1 MTKFVCNYNQNA
13 HQPFRLQNQYYD
25 EETGLHYNLF
35 RYYEPEAGRFV
46 NQDPIGLDGGANFYQ
61 FATNAQIWLDP
72 LGLKK
77 YSVYGLYR
85 PGDSKPFYIGITD
98 NIKTRAKQHR
108 KSGRLVGTERLVEL
122 YSDLDY
128 ETARGYEEGCIRQHG
143 TLTGKKLK
151 KGQKSN
157 FNPKKT
163 KTRGN
168 KCHSFVENKT
178 RDAKRQKAMVAGRD
192 HILKNGCKNL
202 PII

>member
-1 MTKFVCNYNQNA
+1 M
-13 HQPFRLQNQYYD
+13 
-25 EETGLHYNLF
+25 HYNLM
-35 RYYEPEAGRFV
+35 RYYEPEVGRFV

-77 YSVYGLYR
+77 YSVYGLYG

-168 KCHSFVENKT
+168 KCYSFVENKT
-178 RDAKRQKAMVAGRD
+178 RNAKRQEAMVAEET
-192 HILKNGCKNL
+192 IFSKMVVK
-202 PII
+202 IFQ

>member
-1 MTKFVCNYNQNA
+1 MNQ
-13 HQPFRLQNQYYD
+13 
-25 EETGLHYNLF
+25 E
-35 RYYEPEAGRFV
+35 
-46 NQDPIGLDGGANFYQ
+46 PIGLFGGDNFYQ

-85 PGDSKPFYIGITD
+85 PGDSKLCYIGITD

-143 TLTGKKLK
+143 TLTGKNLKRVRKVILILKKLK
-151 KGQKSN
+151 PEEINVIHLLRIRPVMLKD
-157 FNPKKT
+157 KKQWLREET
-163 KTRGN
+163 IFSK
-168 KCHSFVENKT
+168 
-178 RDAKRQKAMVAGRD
+178 MVVK
-192 HILKNGCKNL
+192 IFK
-202 PII
+202 

>member
-1 MTKFVCNYNQNA
+1 M
-13 HQPFRLQNQYYD
+13 
-25 EETGLHYNLF
+25 
-35 RYYEPEAGRFV
+35 
-46 NQDPIGLDGGANFYQ
+46 
-61 FATNAQIWLDP
+61 
-72 LGLKK
+72 
-77 YSVYGLYR
+77 YR
-85 PGDSKPFYIGITD
+85 PGDSKPFYICITY

-122 YSDLDY
+122 YSDLNY
-128 ETARGYEEGCIRQHG
+128 ETARGYEEGCIRQHV

-151 KGQKSN
+151 KSQKSN

-178 RDAKRQKAMVAGRD
+178 RNAKRQEAMIAGRD

>member
-1 MTKFVCNYNQNA
+1 M
-13 HQPFRLQNQYYD
+13 
-25 EETGLHYNLF
+25 
-35 RYYEPEAGRFV
+35 
-46 NQDPIGLDGGANFYQ
+46 NQDPIGLYGGANFYQ

-77 YSVYGLYR
+77 YSVYGLYG
-85 PGDSKPFYIGITD
+85 PEDSKPFYIGITD

-157 FNPKKT
+157 FNPKKL
-163 KTRGN
+163 KPEEINVIHLLRIRPVML
-168 KCHSFVENKT
+168 KDKKQWL
-178 RDAKRQKAMVAGRD
+178 RKRPYSQKW
-192 HILKNGCKNL
+192 L
-202 PII
+202 

>member
-1 MTKFVCNYNQNA
+1 M
-13 HQPFRLQNQYYD
+13 
-25 EETGLHYNLF
+25 
-35 RYYEPEAGRFV
+35 

-61 FATNAQIWLDP
+61 FASNAQIWLDP

-77 YSVYGLYR
+77 YSVYGLYG
-85 PGDSKPFYIGITD
+85 PEDSKPFYIGITD

-157 FNPKKT
+157 FNPKKL
-163 KTRGN
+163 KPEEINVIHLLRIRPVML
-168 KCHSFVENKT
+168 KDKKQWL
-178 RDAKRQKAMVAGRD
+178 RKRPYSQKW
-192 HILKNGCKNL
+192 L
-202 PII
+202 

>member
-1 MTKFVCNYNQNA
+1 M
-13 HQPFRLQNQYYD
+13 
-25 EETGLHYNLF
+25 
-35 RYYEPEAGRFV
+35 

-77 YSVYGLYR
+77 YSVYGLYG
-85 PGDSKPFYIGITD
+85 PEDSKPFYIGITD

-122 YSDLDY
+122 YNDLDY

-178 RDAKRQKAMVAGRD
+178 RDAKR
-192 HILKNGCKNL
+192 
-202 PII
+202 